1 LFEYFA
7 KWRNIDHMSKSGQ
20 ALRNAA
26 GIFKALG
33 HPARV
38 RMVRELRGGE
48 KCVCDLVSAAGL
60 GWSTVSR
67 HLSVLREAGVVADEK
82 RGQQVVYRVALPC
95 VNRFLDCLE
104 DPGRFPE
111 MHESCACSNQ

>member
-1 LFEYFA
+1 
-7 KWRNIDHMSKSGQ
+7 
-20 ALRNAA
+20 
-26 GIFKALG
+26 
-33 HPARV
+33 
-38 RMVRELRGGE
+38 
-48 KCVCDLVSAAGL
+48 
-60 GWSTVSR
+60 
-67 HLSVLREAGVVADEK
+67 VVADEK